1 MALGLVETSPDAS
14 GDENQVTESVP
25 EKALGLP
32 HLGRI
37 VADDQM

>member
-14 GDENQVTESVP
+14 GDENQVTEPVP

-37 VADDQM
+37 LADDQM